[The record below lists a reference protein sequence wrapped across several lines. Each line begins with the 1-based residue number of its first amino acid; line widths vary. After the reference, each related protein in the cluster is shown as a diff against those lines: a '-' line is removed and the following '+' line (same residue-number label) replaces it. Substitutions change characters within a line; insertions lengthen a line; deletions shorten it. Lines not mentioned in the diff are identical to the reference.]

1 MRGAGGDRCRE
12 RPAPV
17 TFTDPQWLAEERRCL
32 SAIKRGDRA
41 AFQRLYQAMAPPLY
55 ARILLPRL
63 GDPTAAEEALADTF
77 ARAVERLDSYQ
88 DRGGSIWSWLVAIA
102 ANRALDLHRERAR
115 TGRAMAGFQALLG
128 PILGDAEAPHDEAL
142 DQAKL
147 RDAVAAALARINP
160 RYRRALEL
168 RFFEEQDRDRCAA
181 ALEVKIGTFDV
192 LLLRA
197 LRAFRAAW
205 LDSAPPELGVPARD
219 VATELAGRRKRM
231 NSKDQPDADLD
242 AEPSAEERAEAEA
255 LARALQA
262 AAPPSAP
269 PPEDALAAAALA
281 SGAARP
287 RTRWP
292 QRRCCGTRGARK
304 IPAKRRGPA
313 RASPPRRRARWPRS
327 TSAARDARRWLLP
340 ALLVPATA
348 AAALIVTVMPA
359 TQIVIWAPSRARR
372 SNR

>member
-1 MRGAGGDRCRE
+1 
-12 RPAPV
+12 V

-41 AFQRLYQAMAPPLY
+41 AFHRLYQAMAPPLY

-205 LDSAPPELGVPARD
+205 LDSASPELGVPARD
-219 VATELAGRRKRM
+219 VV
-231 NSKDQPDADLD
+231 
-242 AEPSAEERAEAEA
+242 PSLPEEG
-255 LARALQA
+255 
-262 AAPPSAP
+262 SA
-269 PPEDALAAAALA
+269 
-281 SGAARP
+281 
-287 RTRWP
+287 
-292 QRRCCGTRGARK
+292 
-304 IPAKRRGPA
+304 
-313 RASPPRRRARWPRS
+313 
-327 TSAARDARRWLLP
+327 
-340 ALLVPATA
+340 
-348 AAALIVTVMPA
+348 
-359 TQIVIWAPSRARR
+359 
-372 SNR
+372 